1 MENLKEL
8 LEEFIDWARD
18 CGEEVWYVLTIR
30 KKLLRNFSDNERN
43 SLLITLSVWCRLRH
57 ENALYILLCVVRIN

>member
-18 CGEEVWYVLTIR
+18 CGEEVWYVFEDTEKAIEEFFR
-30 KKLLRNFSDNERN
+30 QRE
-43 SLLITLSVWCRLRH
+43 
-57 ENALYILLCVVRIN
+57 E

>member
-8 LEEFIDWARD
+8 LEEFIEARD

-30 KKLLRNFSDNERN
+30 KS
-43 SLLITLSVWCRLRH
+43 
-57 ENALYILLCVVRIN
+57 Y

>member
-18 CGEEVWYVLTIR
+18 CGGSMVCFDDTEKAIEEFFR
-30 KKLLRNFSDNERN
+30 QRE
-43 SLLITLSVWCRLRH
+43 
-57 ENALYILLCVVRIN
+57 E

>member
-18 CGEEVWYVLTIR
+18 CGEDAFYVFDDTQKAIDEFFKQR
-30 KKLLRNFSDNERN
+30 E
-43 SLLITLSVWCRLRH
+43 
-57 ENALYILLCVVRIN
+57 E

>member
-8 LEEFIDWARD
+8 LEFIDWARD

-30 KKLLRNFSDNERN
+30 KS
-43 SLLITLSVWCRLRH
+43 
-57 ENALYILLCVVRIN
+57 Y

>member
-18 CGEEVWYVLTIR
+18 CGEDAFYVFDGTQKDVEEFLKQR
-30 KKLLRNFSDNERN
+30 E
-43 SLLITLSVWCRLRH
+43 
-57 ENALYILLCVVRIN
+57 E

>member
-30 KKLLRNFSDNERN
+30 KNIEEFFRQRE
-43 SLLITLSVWCRLRH
+43 
-57 ENALYILLCVVRIN
+57 E